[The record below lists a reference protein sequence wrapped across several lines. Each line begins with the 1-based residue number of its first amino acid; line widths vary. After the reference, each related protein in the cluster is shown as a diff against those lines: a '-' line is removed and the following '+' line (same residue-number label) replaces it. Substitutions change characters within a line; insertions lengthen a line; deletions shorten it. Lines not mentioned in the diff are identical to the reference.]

1 MMTDTP
7 KPKRHRR
14 TKAQMAAARA
24 EAEHAK
30 MLDEMT
36 AGIEARLA
44 LATPQQIKSAERTIA
59 YWARHA
65 RRY

>member
-1 MMTDTP
+1 MTDAP
-7 KPKRHRR
+7 KPRRHRR

-44 LATPQQIKSAERTIA
+44 LATPQQIASAEKTIR
-59 YWARHA
+59 YWARQA

>member
-1 MMTDTP
+1 MTTTE
-7 KPKRHRR
+7 KPRRIRR

-24 EAEHAK
+24 EAEHGK
-30 MLDEMT
+30 MLDAMS

-59 YWARHA
+59 YWARQA